1 MICGGDV
8 LRIKLEFNPDRHLV
22 MGMIDSCMD
31 YFRQED
37 SPVEYGLKNALK
49 TNDILTIFNIGE
61 RCWRSAMQRRQCWE
75 QRLREEAEER
85 EQVEQRIVEIL
96 RLYCC
101 IPGKRVICRE
111 LIARYGIR
119 ISLKRVKKIMDGMRL
134 VSSIPYHNPY
144 KFEAVHDHPQT
155 APANRVNQNFFVA
168 PRKVI
173 LTDITY
179 LYYQDKSEQKQV
191 FYLCVFKD
199 AFTAE
204 ILGYATSEYM
214 DVALVQEAYDL
225 MMKLHGDELK
235 KQPGVF
241 LHSDQGSQYLSTT
254 FRKILTDDNF
264 IQSCSRRGNS
274 QDNAP
279 CESFFQKLKYR
290 LKDPMF
296 LCTSYETSSEVVKGY
311 IRSYNSEFVQ
321 MCLGGLSPENF
332 YRYAVTGI
340 YPFSDYFGVLPEIV
354 TTEEIQN
361 KLLRQRLVNRAA
373 AAMQRR
379 KGIRAEIDRETLG
392 GSGGGVAHDTEYDP
406 VKRVLNDINLL
417 ELQKGWEQAIITGIE
432 EVREYLP
439 GQSEMAEE
447 KVNFLDELLRKANLA
462 LEYMGKLLPA
472 ELQAL
477 SRPGSWEGIQWL
489 DYARDMKGLFDYKPL
504 HIFRNDFQK
513 LLRKDRFYAGEYQ
526 RFSLFKVPVYI
537 HHDQIS
543 HMDVIGI
550 ERREPPAVRTVC
562 QFNILRLHR
571 LGSML
576 SQKGGS
582 DLIGQFPLF
591 HGSLKRFVLKVL
603 PVIPRNHPERHINDH
618 NRAVKQLVQVLRQQP
633 ESVCMKEI
641 IKEILQVHLLSPL
654 CDAHNSCRHY
664 YTFSMVKTQR
674 KRVK

>member
-37 SPVEYGLKNALK
+37 SPAEYGLKNALK

-204 ILGYATSEYM
+204 ILGYATSEHM

-513 LLRKDRFYAGEYQ
+513 LLRKVGFIVINRRIYRWRNCPAG
-526 RFSLFKVPVYI
+526 
-537 HHDQIS
+537 
-543 HMDVIGI
+543 
-550 ERREPPAVRTVC
+550 
-562 QFNILRLHR
+562 
-571 LGSML
+571 
-576 SQKGGS
+576 
-582 DLIGQFPLF
+582 
-591 HGSLKRFVLKVL
+591 
-603 PVIPRNHPERHINDH
+603 
-618 NRAVKQLVQVLRQQP
+618 
-633 ESVCMKEI
+633 
-641 IKEILQVHLLSPL
+641 KEILAAEKQGS
-654 CDAHNSCRHY
+654 
-664 YTFSMVKTQR
+664 
-674 KRVK
+674 